1 MELKKFKLAVSGQ
14 AGHET
19 TIAAEDREN
28 AAVAALAY
36 LGFELE
42 PIPEPKADQLELA
55 LEKFG
60 DEVMEAVN
68 APPP

>member
-1 MELKKFKLAVSGQ
+1 MELKKFKLAVAGQ
-14 AGHET
+14 IGHET
-19 TIAAEDREN
+19 TLSAADLG
-28 AAVAALAY
+28 AAAIKALDY